1 MNIKDKVL
9 VVEDEKGI
17 SGFIRAILTAN
28 GYDVILAH
36 TGAEAFSM
44 ISSHCPDLIVL
55 DLGLPDM
62 DGMTI
67 LRSVR
72 ELSLIHI

>member
-36 TGAEAFSM
+36 TGAE
-44 ISSHCPDLIVL
+44 SSTSVCP
-55 DLGLPDM
+55 
-62 DGMTI
+62 TWTA
-67 LRSVR
+67 
-72 ELSLIHI
+72 

>member
-36 TGAEAFSM
+36 TGA
-44 ISSHCPDLIVL
+44 
-55 DLGLPDM
+55 
-62 DGMTI
+62 
-67 LRSVR
+67 
-72 ELSLIHI
+72 